1 MCDFINSLIL
11 NKFDNS
17 TIVSTE
23 PSNWAKEYVDEAIMD
38 GLIPEWNQIGYTNY
52 IPRVEVCQLV
62 DNLLTAKGIDK
73 KVPNDYTYL
82 KEYPF
87 EDTRDISVKELYAKN
102 IIRGKSET
110 EFAPCDYIT
119 REEFSVILVETYKQ
133 LSENDTL
140 VSSAL
145 QYKDKTQISDWALG
159 SVTNVTS
166 LGLMKGDKNE
176 NFNPKGNIT
185 KEEVIVTLL
194 QLYDLN

>member
-1 MCDFINSLIL
+1 
-11 NKFDNS
+11 
-17 TIVSTE
+17 
-23 PSNWAKEYVDEAIMD
+23 
-38 GLIPEWNQIGYTNY
+38 
-52 IPRVEVCQLV
+52 
-62 DNLLTAKGIDK
+62 
-73 KVPNDYTYL
+73 
-82 KEYPF
+82 
-87 EDTRDISVKELYAKN
+87 VKELYAKN